1 MPAKLQSIDTYLVG
15 VPADER
21 AALQRLR
28 AVIRATVPQAEECI
42 SYGVPAFKQRRVLV
56 GFGANARHCAL
67 YLFSGETVAAH
78 ADELAGFDTSKGT
91 IRFRANAPPGGRPGG
106 GAARGG
112 RGGRRGGGTTASSGP
127 SSRRA
132 QYSGKGSIS
141 GPTLNTSQPSSSCWL
156 PSLTAT
162 RGVCPKRAG
171 SEKRLRPA
179 P

>member
-1 MPAKLQSIDTYLVG
+1 VPVPAKLQSIDTYLVG

-91 IRFRANAPPGGRPGG
+91 IRFRANAPLPEDLVRRLVLARVAEN
-106 GAARGG
+106 GAR
-112 RGGRRGGGTTASSGP
+112 
-127 SSRRA
+127 
-132 QYSGKGSIS
+132 
-141 GPTLNTSQPSSSCWL
+141 
-156 PSLTAT
+156 
-162 RGVCPKRAG
+162 
-171 SEKRLRPA
+171 
-179 P
+179 